1 MRAIRA
7 RFPGGPPS
15 DARSRERVITYP
27 RRETSTRSLR
37 IHSNRTMTAPP
48 RTPSEMIPMLDLR
61 AQFETI
67 APEIRA
73 AVEEVLT
80 AQQFVLG
87 PARRSAGA
95 GNRRGVRRALR
106 RRGRLRNRGARARA
120 SRLRRKSRRRS
131 DRSGVYVHRHG
142 QRRQRTG
149 ARPVFAD
156 IEPATFNLDPDQ
168 IEARITPRTR
178 AIVAV
183 HLFGLS
189 ADMDPILAVA
199 EKHGIPVIEDNAQ
212 SFGATYRGRKTGS
225 MGRLGCLSFYP
236 SKNLGAYGDAGM
248 IVTSDE
254 KLAARL
260 RSLRNHGQTGQYLS
274 TERGWNSRLD
284 ELQAAILRVK
294 LRHMAEWTAARQAHA
309 RLVQFI
315 AGGFAWDCSSASAAR
330 KRTRLL
336 PLYDSRGGP
345 RGRLHRANDRGNEVR
360 SDLVQQ
366 RLKERG
372 IASMVYYPVPLHLQ
386 PLYAFLG
393 GKPGDLR
400 VSERAAREVLS
411 IPIYPELTREQI
423 ERVAQEVRKA
433 VLKGLVRDVG
443 LQPVGLVLQA

>member
-1 MRAIRA
+1 
-7 RFPGGPPS
+7 
-15 DARSRERVITYP
+15 
-27 RRETSTRSLR
+27 
-37 IHSNRTMTAPP
+37 MTAPA
-48 RTPSEMIPMLDLR
+48 RTSTETIPLLDLR

-73 AVEEVLT
+73 AIEEVLA

-87 PARRSAGA
+87 PQGD
-95 GNRRGVRRALR
+95 ALER
-106 RRGRLRNRGARARA
+106 EIAEACGARYAVGVA
-120 SRLRRKSRRRS
+120 SGTEAIELGLHAC
-131 DRSGVYVHRHG
+131 GVKAGDEVIVPAFTFIATG
-142 QRRQRTG
+142 SAVSALG

-156 IEPATFNLDPDQ
+156 IEPASFNLDPDQ
-168 IEARITPRTR
+168 IESRITPRTR

-183 HLFGLS
+183 HLFGLA

-260 RSLRNHGQTGQYLS
+260 RALRNHGQTGQYLS

-294 LRHMAEWTAARQAHA
+294 LRHMADWTAKRQAHA
-309 RLVQFI
+309 QTYNALLKDVPGMVIPRVPPGREHVYYLYTIRVEGR
-315 AGGFAWDCSSASAAR
+315 AGGY
-330 KRTRLL
+330 TR
-336 PLYDSRGGP
+336 S
-345 RGRLHRANDRGNEVR
+345 NEKGNEVR
-360 SDLVQQ
+360 SDLVQH

-372 IASMVYYPVPLHLQ
+372 VASTVYYPVPLHLQ
-386 PLYAFLG
+386 PLYALLG

-400 VSERAAREVLS
+400 VSERASREVLS
-411 IPIYPELTREQI
+411 IPIYPELTQEQI
-423 ERVAQEVRKA
+423 ERVAAEVRDALPHDK
-433 VLKGLVRDVG
+433 
-443 LQPVGLVLQA
+443 

>member
-1 MRAIRA
+1 
-7 RFPGGPPS
+7 
-15 DARSRERVITYP
+15 
-27 RRETSTRSLR
+27 
-37 IHSNRTMTAPP
+37 MTAPP
-48 RTPSEMIPMLDLR
+48 RPSMEMIPMLDLR

-73 AVEEVLT
+73 AVDEVLA

-87 PARRSAGA
+87 PQVEALEGEIAEA
-95 GNRRGVRRALR
+95 CGVRYAVGLASGTEALEL
-106 RRGRLRNRGARARA
+106 GLHVC
-120 SRLRRKSRRRS
+120 
-131 DRSGVYVHRHG
+131 GVKAGDEVIVPAFTFIATG
-142 QRRQRTG
+142 SAVSALG

-178 AIVAV
+178 AIVVV
-183 HLFGLS
+183 HLFGLA

-212 SFGATYRGRKTGS
+212 SFGAAYHGRKTGS

-260 RSLRNHGQTGQYLS
+260 RALRNHGQTGQYLS

-294 LRHMAEWTAARQAHA
+294 LRHLADWTATRQAHA
-309 RLVQFI
+309 RLYDSLLQDLPGIVLPRVPPGREHVYYLYTI
-315 AGGFAWDCSSASAAR
+315 RVEGRAGGH
-330 KRTRLL
+330 TR
-336 PLYDSRGGP
+336 G
-345 RGRLHRANDRGNEVR
+345 NDRGNELR

-366 RLKERG
+366 RLKARG
-372 IASMVYYPVPLHLQ
+372 VASMVYYPVPLHLQ
-386 PLYAFLG
+386 PLYASLG
-393 GKPGDLR
+393 GKPGELR

-411 IPIYPELTREQI
+411 IPLYPELTREQI
-423 ERVAQEVRKA
+423 EGVAQEVRNA
-433 VLKGLVRDVG
+433 VFQGE
-443 LQPVGLVLQA
+443 